1 MMDPT
6 IIGALVVGIPA
17 LLIAYVAFW
26 GRQRSIF
33 WFVLALVVAGL
44 GYLGS
49 TGALADIAN
58 LILGSAPSQTPVITP
73 AP

>member
-6 IIGALVVGIPA
+6 LIGALVIGVPA
-17 LLIAYVAFW
+17 LIVAYFAFW
-26 GRQRSIF
+26 WRQRPVF

-58 LILGSAPSQTPVITP
+58 LILGSAPTQTPAVTP

>member
-1 MMDPT
+1 MMYPT
-6 IIGALVVGIPA
+6 IIGALIIGIPV
-17 LLIAYVAFW
+17 LFIAYFAFW
-26 GRQRSIF
+26 FRQRPIF

-58 LILGSAPSQTPVITP
+58 LILGSAPTTTPVVTP
-73 AP
+73 TP